1 MLCFRREQ
9 SPPDATKRS
18 QERVVSELWSR
29 LEQCLLESLKGQGDE
44 KPGTLQL
51 AALKQHCTGKD
62 SDNIKIMVV
71 MSADDL

>member
-1 MLCFRREQ
+1 M
-9 SPPDATKRS
+9 
-18 QERVVSELWSR
+18 
-29 LEQCLLESLKGQGDE
+29 ESLKGQGDE